1 MAFTINRRRMLRGM
15 AAGVPIAI
23 ALPRLD
29 AMLDGNGRAYAN
41 GRPMPRRF
49 GVWAFANGVH
59 LERWVP
65 KQTGADWELSDEL
78 SPLSP
83 IKRHL
88 SVVSGLD
95 LPFDGRPHAAGNTV
109 LMTSAKI
116 QGIDDVTY
124 TARRASID
132 QLVAQALAGETPL
145 RSLEIGI
152 ADGLPPEKGTAFH
165 WWSHSG
171 PNSPNRCVYSCREIF
186 SRLFGDIA
194 GPDAGAAV
202 IAVRERQ
209 SILDAVAADARRM
222 SQGLGTSDRPRL
234 EQHLEAIRS
243 IEKRVTRRGA
253 VVCKAP
259 SAPEELMVG
268 PTLGVDYEPRGVQVN
283 KTMAELLALALSCDL
298 TRVFTYQLLKP
309 GSRVSV
315 GSLGFGRYHDI
326 THNEPGDQPKC
337 SAAIKLFMRELL
349 VLAEA
354 LRSVREGDRTLL
366 DNCAILAAPDCTTPK
381 IHGHRDFPMLV
392 LGSGGGR
399 LRTGLH
405 VRGAGENACK
415 VPLTLARTTG
425 AAIRE
430 FGEGAGRLTE
440 GLGALEAL
448 IGFGRRYSQEG
459 GKTGRDLGSGP
470 EKPSSLPAFL

>member
-1 MAFTINRRRMLRGM
+1 MLRGVVS
-15 AAGVPIAI
+15 GVPIAI

-29 AMLDGNGRAYAN
+29 AMLDGNGTAYA
-41 GRPMPRRF
+41 GGQPLPRRF

-65 KQTGADWELSDEL
+65 KQTGSRWELSDEL
-78 SPLSP
+78 TPLGPVKS
-83 IKRHL
+83 HL
-88 SVVSGLD
+88 TVVSGFD

-116 QGIDDVTY
+116 QGVDDATY
-124 TARRASID
+124 TARLPSID
-132 QLVAQALAGETPL
+132 QLAAQELSAETPL

-152 ADGLPPEKGTAFH
+152 DDGLPPEKGTAFH

-194 GPDAGAAV
+194 GPDPSTAA

-209 SILDAVAADARRM
+209 SILDAVATDARKM

-234 EQHLEAIRS
+234 EQHLEGIRA
-243 IEKRVTRRGA
+243 IEKRITRRGA

-259 SAPEELMVG
+259 TAPEELMFG
-268 PTLGVDYEPRGVQVN
+268 PTLGVDYEPRGVEVN

-309 GSRVSV
+309 GSRVSI
-315 GSLGFGRYHDI
+315 GSIGFGRYHDI
-326 THNEPGDQPKC
+326 THGEPGEQPKC
-337 SAAIKLFMRELL
+337 TAAIKFCMRELL
-349 VLAEA
+349 VLVEA
-354 LRSVREGDRTLL
+354 LKRVREGDRTLL
-366 DNCAILAAPDCTTPK
+366 DNCAVLAAPDCTTPK
-381 IHGHRDFPMLV
+381 VHGHKDFPLLV
-392 LGSGGGR
+392 VGGGGGR
-399 LRTGLH
+399 LCPSQH
-405 VRGAGENACK
+405 IRGNGENACK

-425 AAIRE
+425 ARIPT
-430 FGEGAGRLTE
+430 FGDGTGKLTE
-440 GLGALEAL
+440 GLAALEA
-448 IGFGRRYSQEG
+448 
-459 GKTGRDLGSGP
+459 
-470 EKPSSLPAFL
+470 